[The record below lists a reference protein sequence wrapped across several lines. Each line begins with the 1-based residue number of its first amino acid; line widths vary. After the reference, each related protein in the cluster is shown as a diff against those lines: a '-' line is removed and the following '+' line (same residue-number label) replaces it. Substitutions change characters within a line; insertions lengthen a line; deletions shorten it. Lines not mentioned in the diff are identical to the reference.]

1 MGETRTID
9 GRELPAPE
17 PMERVLEALDSLDP
31 GSRLRL
37 LIHREPFP
45 LYDILR
51 NGGYAW
57 QSEEQDDGSFVI
69 VIWRES

>member
-17 PMERVLEALDSLDP
+17 PLERVLEALDALGPDD
-31 GSRLRL
+31 RVRL

-45 LYDILR
+45 LYDLLR
-51 NGGYAW
+51 SSGHAW
-57 QSEEQDDGSFVI
+57 RSEEQADGSFVI
-69 VIWRES
+69 MIWRAS